1 MCENQFRVKRNARAT
16 SLTYFYVLNMTL
28 SRELLTNLYSD
39 LTLCTTLVTF
49 RIVHIQNSWKCQDNV
64 ETALW
69 SFVLTFF
76 QRRTP
81 TLYQSCATL
90 KIRLWIFVR
99 FQRRINVILTLQDV
113 EATYRTLKCWLG
125 VYSGILK
132 RIHYYWGILRCG

>member
-1 MCENQFRVKRNARAT
+1 M
-16 SLTYFYVLNMTL
+16 
-28 SRELLTNLYSD
+28 YSD

-64 ETALW
+64 ETALC

-99 FQRRINVILTLQDV
+99 FQRRINVILTFNIARRWSNLSDV
-113 EATYRTLKCWLG
+113 EMLVGCLFRHIKAYSLLLRHIEVWLRHIQA
-125 VYSGILK
+125 YSAPCVAFA
-132 RIHYYWGILRCG
+132 YSQP